1 MRVIGLTGWSGAGK
15 TTLIVRLVPELVRRG
30 ISVST
35 MKHAHH
41 GFDVDQPG
49 KDSYRHREA
58 GATEVLVA
66 SDRRWALMHE
76 LREQDPPSATELM
89 RHLTPVD
96 LLIVEGFKREGQ
108 DKLEI
113 HRRETGKPLIY
124 PDDPRVV
131 AVLSDEPL
139 AGCPLPV
146 IDIDDIAA
154 IADFVMAHCALAPT
168 AVSEG
173 HAASRPGG

>member
-1 MRVIGLTGWSGAGK
+1 MRIIGLAGWSGSGK
-15 TTLIVRLVPELVRRG
+15 TTLIARLLPELVRRG
-30 ISVST
+30 LRVST

-66 SDRRWALMHE
+66 SASRWALMHE
-76 LREQDPPSATELM
+76 HRGGGEPTAVQLM
-89 RHLTPVD
+89 AHMSPVD
-96 LLIVEGFKREGQ
+96 LLIVEGFKREGH

-113 HRRETGKPLIY
+113 HRREANKPLIY
-124 PDDPRVV
+124 PDDPRIV
-131 AVLSDEPL
+131 AVLSDERL
-139 AGCPLPV
+139 ADCPLPV

-154 IADFVMAHCALAPT
+154 VADFIVAHCGLPART
-168 AVSEG
+168 A
-173 HAASRPGG
+173 ARAS